1 MVSRCVEYGRL
12 AVAVNAVL
20 TELTRLTT
28 EHRAAFDL
36 GNDAEFHR
44 LDYELEQTM
53 GQKERS
59 IGALRQHIKE
69 HKCQE
74 G

>member
-1 MVSRCVEYGRL
+1 MLTRCAEYARL
-12 AVAVNAVL
+12 AAAVNAVL

-28 EHRAAFDL
+28 DQRAAFEK

-69 HKCQE
+69 HKCQA

>member
-1 MVSRCVEYGRL
+1 MADRCEEYAKLSG
-12 AVAVNAVL
+12 AVNAVL
-20 TELTRLTT
+20 AELTRLTT
-28 EHRAAFDL
+28 VQREAFQA

-59 IGALRQHIKE
+59 IGALRQHLRE

>member
-1 MVSRCVEYGRL
+1 MVLSCAEYTRL
-12 AVAVNAVL
+12 AAAVNAVL

-28 EHRAAFDL
+28 DQRAAFDL
-36 GNDAEFHR
+36 RNDAEFHR

-53 GQKERS
+53 GQKERT

-69 HKCQE
+69 HKCQAA
-74 G
+74 